1 MPDIIVTA
9 KGLTNGVIPMG
20 AVFVTSD
27 IHDAFMSGPEHM
39 IEFFHGYTYSGNP
52 IASAAA
58 LATLDTYRDEG
69 LLTRARGARPLLGRR
84 RCIRCAIA
92 RMSSTSETSA

>member
-1 MPDIIVTA
+1 MITA

-20 AVFVTSD
+20 AVLVTPE

-52 IASAAA
+52 IAS
-58 LATLDTYRDEG
+58 RRRP
-69 LLTRARGARPLLGRR
+69 RARSRPTRKR
-84 RCIRCAIA
+84 AC
-92 RMSSTSETSA
+92 